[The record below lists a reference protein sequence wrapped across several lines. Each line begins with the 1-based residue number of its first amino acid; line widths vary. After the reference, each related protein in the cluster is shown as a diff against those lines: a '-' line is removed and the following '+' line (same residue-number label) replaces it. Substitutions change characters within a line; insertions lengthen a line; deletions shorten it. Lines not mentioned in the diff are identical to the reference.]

1 MSGELEITTREERLS
16 TGSETNNNQLSFCK
30 RYIVQ
35 KQQLTCGDPNGAT
48 KLSLVAFQATQQ
60 ASAFSLTTILNLI
73 F

>member
-30 RYIVQ
+30 KYTVRN
-35 KQQLTCGDPNGAT
+35 QLLTRGDLNGAT
-48 KLSLVAFQATQQ
+48 KFSLVAFQAAQH
-60 ASAFSLTTILNLI
+60 ASAFFLIIILNLI